1 MITDN
6 AFNRCQME
14 KFEVTAELTSPLVI
28 GGGYFTLDAL
38 LGGVL
43 FENLSVKRPISFVAN
58 LRADHSLHPDLIL
71 KNKDGGI
78 HRRLGKLR
86 RSDFGQVLNSY
97 SAFDTPDVVW
107 YAEGDPEKTERLL
120 SDVHFIGKR
129 RGSGF
134 GEVKGWQIEPSE
146 FNGVTG
152 PFDEPMRPVPVEQFK
167 GDPASLKVDAAW
179 RPAYWHPENRAV
191 CYAPR
196 GLT

>member
-1 MITDN
+1 M
-6 AFNRCQME
+6 
-14 KFEVTAELTSPLVI
+14 
-28 GGGYFTLDAL
+28 
-38 LGGVL
+38 
-43 FENLSVKRPISFVAN
+43 AN

-167 GDPASLKVDAAW
+167 GDTDSLKVDAAW